1 MLKIVLSLL
10 CLFEL
15 NVGDFDENTFNISFS
30 HSKTAHCLGCQTHG
44 QIQPMKR
51 SNHTSGYIWKV
62 LKNHTDI
69 IDISSPMLRRD

>member
-51 SNHTSGYIWKV
+51 SNHTSG
-62 LKNHTDI
+62 
-69 IDISSPMLRRD
+69 